1 MAISAYCPPTD
12 IPEMIYGRA
21 VLKKFIKEILFS
33 GKVENREIEKEKQNS
48 KLGGREALPYR
59 KYQVIQP

>member
-33 GKVENREIEKEKQNS
+33 GKVENREIK
-48 KLGGREALPYR
+48 R
-59 KYQVIQP
+59 KNKTANWEGARPSHTGNIR

>member
-21 VLKKFIKEILFS
+21 VLKKFIKGILFS
-33 GKVENREIEKEKQNS
+33 GKVENREIEKETQNS